1 MLFCIGAL
9 TADGQ
14 VDYEA
19 METLIAAAGGMELVF
34 NMAFDELNFD
44 EQNKRSIGP
53 ANKALVGS

>member
-1 MLFCIGAL
+1 
-9 TADGQ
+9 
-14 VDYEA
+14 